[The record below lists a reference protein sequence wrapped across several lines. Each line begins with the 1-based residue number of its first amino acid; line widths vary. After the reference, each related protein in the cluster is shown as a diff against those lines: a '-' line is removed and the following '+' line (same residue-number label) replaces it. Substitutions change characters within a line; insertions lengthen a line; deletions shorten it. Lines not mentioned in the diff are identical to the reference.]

1 MLNLITVGYS
11 VAVLFMSVLCLKTI
25 VLRKQKKIL
34 LKQLQS
40 IQFGSGLKA
49 LLFKVQQH
57 RGMVNALLKGD
68 DTFKPKITVT
78 QNEIEH
84 ELTALR
90 KFTDNNTVYVS
101 KLNLITTNWQ
111 RLQQDVFSMPVELSF
126 TEHSRLIEMVLNFIT
141 TVAEQN
147 QLMTD
152 NSYETEYV
160 NIIWHLIPVTTEAL
174 GKARAV
180 GSGIAASGKSQ
191 AVDRIKLGFL
201 ISKIQ
206 IAMQQVQKRLNK
218 VSDTDGELKQIFS
231 NIHQDM
237 DSFISIMENQFL
249 LADRPVIQAGEFF
262 DQATTLLNTVYALYD
277 KTEAMAIH
285 RLESA
290 TAKTDSSAMFSY
302 GSVLVSS
309 LLVLVS
315 GTSYFF
321 M

>member
-1 MLNLITVGYS
+1 MLNLMSAGYS
-11 VAVLFMSVLCLKTI
+11 VALLFMFALCMKTI

-34 LKQLQS
+34 QKQLKS
-40 IQFGSGLKA
+40 IRFGSGLKA

-68 DTFKPKITVT
+68 NTFKTKITVT
-78 QNEIEH
+78 QREIEH
-84 ELTALR
+84 DLTELR
-90 KFTDNNTVYVS
+90 KYIDANAVHMS
-101 KLNLITTNWQ
+101 KLDQIKTDWL
-111 RLQQDVFSMPVELSF
+111 RLQQDVFSMPVEHSF
-126 TEHSRLIEMVLNFIT
+126 TEHSRLIEIILNFII

-147 QLMTD
+147 QLLAD
-152 NSYETEYV
+152 NCYETEYI

-201 ISKIQ
+201 ISKIRL
-206 IAMQQVQKRLNK
+206 AMQQVQKQLNK
-218 VSDTDGELKQIFS
+218 VSTADGELKQLFN
-231 NIHQDM
+231 NIHQEM
-237 DSFISIMENQFL
+237 DNFISIMENQFL
-249 LADRPVIQAGEFF
+249 SADKPVIQAGDFF
-262 DQATTLLNTVYALYD
+262 DQATNMLNKVYALYD
-277 KTEAMAIH
+277 KAEAMAIH

-290 TAKTDSSAMFSY
+290 TAKTNSSVTFSY

-309 LLVLVS
+309 VLVLIS

-321 M
+321 I